1 MDAFVDKDSN
11 MDVEAIARQ
20 VEKLARELAVL
31 QRMVN
36 EGVPTFPDEKLA
48 IVASKVCLN
57 CNKPIGESREVR
69 GCHEY
74 CYKQIKASLN
84 KGEMTEFQAIQAGLI
99 LPKETVG
106 GKRSSETQLAQ
117 VLDKLREDM
126 RILGLSKKD
135 DPTRKSGDGGK
146 RRKPKAAEE

>member
-1 MDAFVDKDSN
+1 MDKNST

-20 VEKLARELAVL
+20 VEKLAKELAIL
-31 QRMVN
+31 QKMVN
-36 EGVPTFPDEKLA
+36 EGVPTFPEARLA

-74 CYKQIKASLN
+74 CYRQIKTSLN
-84 KGEMTEFQAIQAGLI
+84 KGEMSEFQAIQAGLI
-99 LPKETVG
+99 LPKETAG
-106 GKRSSETQLAQ
+106 GRRSSETQLSQ
-117 VLDKLREDM
+117 ILDKLKEDM

-135 DPTRKSGDGGK
+135 DPTRKSGAGGK
-146 RRKPKAAEE
+146 PRKPKADEE